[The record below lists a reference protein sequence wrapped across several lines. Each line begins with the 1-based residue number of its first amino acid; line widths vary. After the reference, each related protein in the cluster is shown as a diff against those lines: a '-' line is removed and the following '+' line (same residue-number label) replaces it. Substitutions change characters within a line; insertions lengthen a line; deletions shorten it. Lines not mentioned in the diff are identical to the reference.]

1 VSFLD
6 GSTILGTGTLNA
18 AGISTFSTSALTIG
32 SHPITASFGGDSNYN
47 SSTSSVLTQVI
58 NKIPTI
64 ITITES
70 TPAQLIKTGITF
82 TANVTASSPNATGT
96 VTFLDGTTVLGTA
109 SLTANGGVAVSLTT
123 NANAALLT
131 SNLAMGTHQI
141 VAIYSGD
148 GTFAASTSAPANDI
162 VEDFTNTNSGLASQN
177 VFPGATTSYDFSLA
191 PISATTFLNDVTVTV
206 TGLPPGSTYSFT
218 PSTVAAGSGTTA
230 VVLNV
235 QTSSSLSAKN
245 SQPRRTNSSNELSV
259 ALGMLSLL
267 GLGTMRT
274 FRKKMPR
281 TLMLALLALGS
292 LLPIAA
298 LSGCAGGY
306 FTLTPTTY
314 TVTVTGIEGTV
325 QHAATATLIVQ

>member
-1 VSFLD
+1 VTFFD

-18 AGISTFSTSALTIG
+18 AGLATLSTSTLAIG
-32 SHPITASFGGDSNYN
+32 SHPITASFGGDSNYS
-47 SSTSSVLTQVI
+47 SSTSSVLAQVI
-58 NKIPTI
+58 NKIPTV

-82 TANVTASSPNATGT
+82 TANVTAPSPNATGT

-109 SLTANGGVAVSLTT
+109 SLTSNGGVAVSLST

-131 SNLAMGTHQI
+131 SNLAMGAHQI
-141 VAIYSGD
+141 VAVYSGD
-148 GTFAASTSAPANDI
+148 STFAPSTSAPANDN
-162 VEDFTNTNSGLASQN
+162 VEDFTNTNSGPASQN
-177 VFPGATTSYDFSLA
+177 IFPGATTSFNFSLV

-206 TGLPPGSTYSFT
+206 TGLPAGSTYTFT
-218 PSTVAAGSGTTA
+218 PSTVAAGSGTTG

-235 QTSSSLSAKN
+235 QTSSSLSARN
-245 SQPRRTNSSNELSV
+245 SPSQGTSSKNELSI

-267 GLGTMRT
+267 GLGTMRKL
-274 FRKKMPR
+274 RKKIPR
-281 TLMLALLALGS
+281 SLMLAILTLGS

-314 TVTVTGIEGTV
+314 TVTVTGVEGTV